1 MKMSLKDWLRNGWLV
16 AHKPSR
22 QEIQD
27 LLAIAERDL
36 RECRAEG
43 LSPDWR
49 LAIAY
54 NSALQ
59 SASAALVATGYRSAR
74 NGQHFRIFQSLALTI
89 GADVS
94 LIAKLD
100 AFRKKRNISDYERS
114 GSVSEQ
120 EARELYELAGS
131 LKRTVELWLKK
142 NHPAL
147 CGK

>member
-16 AHKPSR
+16 AHEPSR
-22 QEIQD
+22 QEIRD
-27 LLAIAERDL
+27 LLAIAGRDL
-36 RECRAEG
+36 RECRAES
-43 LSPDWR
+43 LSQDWR

-59 SASAALVATGYRSAR
+59 SASAALLAAGYRSAR
-74 NGQHFRIFQSLALTI
+74 NGQHYRIFQSLALTI
-89 GADVS
+89 GAEAS
-94 LIAKLD
+94 LITKLD

-131 LKRTVELWLKK
+131 LKSTVELWLKK
-142 NHPAL
+142 NHPEL

>member
-36 RECRAEG
+36 REC
-43 LSPDWR
+43 
-49 LAIAY
+49 
-54 NSALQ
+54 
-59 SASAALVATGYRSAR
+59 
-74 NGQHFRIFQSLALTI
+74 
-89 GADVS
+89 
-94 LIAKLD
+94 
-100 AFRKKRNISDYERS
+100 S

-131 LKRTVELWLKK
+131 LKRAVELWLKK
-142 NHPAL
+142 NHPEL
-147 CGK
+147 FEK

>member
-1 MKMSLKDWLRNGWLV
+1 MKMSLIDWLRNGWLV

-22 QEIQD
+22 QEIRD

-59 SASAALVATGYRSAR
+59 SASAALAATGYRSAR
-74 NGQHFRIFQSLALTI
+74 NGHHYRIFQSLALTI

-94 LIAKLD
+94 LIARLD

-131 LKRTVELWLKK
+131 LKRAVELWLKK
-142 NHPAL
+142 NHPGL

>member
-16 AHKPSR
+16 AHKSSR
-22 QEIQD
+22 QEIHD
-27 LLAIAERDL
+27 LLVIAERDL

-59 SASAALVATGYRSAR
+59 SASAALTAMGYRSAR
-74 NGQHFRIFQSLALTI
+74 NGQHYRILQSLALTI
-89 GADVS
+89 GADAS

-114 GSVSEQ
+114 GSVSEK

-142 NHPAL
+142 NHPEL